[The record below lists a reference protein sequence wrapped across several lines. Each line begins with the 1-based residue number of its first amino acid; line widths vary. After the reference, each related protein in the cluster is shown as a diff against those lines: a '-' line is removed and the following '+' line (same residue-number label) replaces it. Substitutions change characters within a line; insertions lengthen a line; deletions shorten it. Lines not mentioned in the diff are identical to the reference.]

1 MPQRPDDDADAGE
14 PDQAA
19 VDARWAQIVAE
30 LADLDAPAT
39 PSDPAGGQ
47 PGPDSRATGA
57 TRERRT
63 TEGRQPPGPAELTG
77 RDWDGTAQQDA
88 AEAAVDAAEHF
99 VPPDPGPV
107 LGGDPLLTLAWAA
120 TIGVPVLF
128 VVLVLAWPDAPG
140 RLLGVAAAVFA
151 AGLAVLVWR
160 MPHRRD
166 EDDDS
171 GAVV

>member
-30 LADLDAPAT
+30 LADLET
-39 PSDPAGGQ
+39 PSAHVDRADHRPDADREQHAAGVH
-47 PGPDSRATGA
+47 
-57 TRERRT
+57 
-63 TEGRQPPGPAELTG
+63 QPPAAAELTG
-77 RDWDGTAQQDA
+77 RDWDGSAQQDA
-88 AEAAVDAAEHF
+88 AEAAVDASEHF

-107 LGGDPLLTLAWAA
+107 LGGDPLLTLAWTAA
-120 TIGVPVLF
+120 IGMPVLF

-140 RLLGVAAAVFA
+140 WVLAIAGATFV
-151 AGLAVLVWR
+151 AGLGVLVWR

-166 EDDDS
+166 EGDDDS